1 MREWV
6 QTGGIQELNGWRER
20 SWAQSEGDRGGGGGE
35 VLRREG
41 GRDGA
46 RDVGVAFI
54 YLFSYLAQLQPEDE
68 AGSRNGPDDAGRG
81 LHPGSGST
89 FPSVDAKPVPPTRAR
104 PRAHTTFYDAVV
116 LVF

>member
-1 MREWV
+1 MDGGREV
-6 QTGGIQELNGWRER
+6 GRSQRETEVEEEGR
-20 SWAQSEGDRGGGGGE
+20 SSDE
-35 VLRREG
+35 REG

-81 LHPGSGST
+81 LYPGSGST
-89 FPSVDAKPVPPTRAR
+89 FPSVDAKPVLPTRAR
-104 PRAHTTFYDAVV
+104 ARAHTPFYDAVV